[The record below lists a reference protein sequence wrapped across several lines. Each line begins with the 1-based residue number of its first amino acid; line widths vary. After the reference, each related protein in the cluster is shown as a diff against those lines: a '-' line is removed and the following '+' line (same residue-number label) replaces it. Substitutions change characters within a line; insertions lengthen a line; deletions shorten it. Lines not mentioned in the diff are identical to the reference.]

1 MGKLLDDP
9 DLENWLDRIVSE
21 YGESKEH
28 WLAELTRRGM
38 ENLEDSLMA
47 KKMIAEMQAKNP
59 PAPREELI
67 KLYGSEE
74 ALEKEEKYILS
85 VMKDFARSKRT
96 GLHITLDELDA
107 WLKTWGTDHETEPP
121 QCHK

>member
-1 MGKLLDDP
+1 
-9 DLENWLDRIVSE
+9 
-21 YGESKEH
+21 
-28 WLAELTRRGM
+28 LARRGM

-74 ALEKEEKYILS
+74 ALEKEEKYILD
-85 VMKDFARSKRT
+85 VMKDFARSERLG
-96 GLHITLDELDA
+96 GLHITLDELSA
-107 WLKTWGTDHETEPP
+107 WLDTWGDGNNTPP
-121 QCHK
+121 PKCHT